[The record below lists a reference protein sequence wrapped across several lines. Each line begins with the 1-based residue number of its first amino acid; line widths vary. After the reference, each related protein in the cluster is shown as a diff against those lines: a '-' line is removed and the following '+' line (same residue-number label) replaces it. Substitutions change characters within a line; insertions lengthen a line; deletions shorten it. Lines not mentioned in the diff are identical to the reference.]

1 MIDISG
7 LEEKSYSELDPQLHF
22 LGHLALALSTTCL
35 LESEMAFVPGLIMF
49 LPLFY
54 AFLWISYVSKGR
66 RVFST
71 SVSNALGIIIS
82 VFGCVWVFSK
92 VTRESGVAQAL
103 PMPTALVPFVG
114 PILAFLVMLRLFG
127 PKGRRDFWILQG
139 MGMLQVSLACVLT
152 TGTFFAFLFS
162 TYLFSLVWILK
173 RYQATRGEVEL
184 STNPTESR
192 PSLRSMG
199 LFPSMGWT
207 LLLAVLSV
215 GLFLI
220 TPRTDSASWNP
231 LLRFGQARGTGG
243 GSLTGFA
250 EQMNLNKTGEVE
262 LNDDI
267 AMTVSV
273 TDVDEKP
280 YPGLA
285 LDQRWRGAVLEHYE
299 NGVWNR
305 RITRKPPPKVAQTK
319 LPFFGPEQLIFR
331 YQLVPRK
338 VGGLFLAEPIRFNKS
353 DPETRLPVVL
363 DAPFQDMAFFY
374 EQGSTVQY
382 SMAVSKIRQPMGYTQ
397 VVPVKNQGERSLATL
412 DNEFLGDLITPR
424 IGALEEWTLGILESI
439 KDTPRYGLQKVVLP
453 RGAVREQARPSIEST
468 YREVVARALSNY
480 LSQSGDFTYT
490 LELKRDDLNIDPV
503 VDFLLNVK
511 KGHCERYAS
520 GLVLMLRSL
529 GIPSRVIKGFRG
541 CNYNE
546 DGSYVVRN
554 NQAHSWVEVLVPQM
568 TADGAF
574 KQDLVSGRPIF
585 DWLTLDPTPDS
596 ELLENQ
602 KFSLLRMIAEFVD
615 RAKAFWRDM
624 IVDYNAEQQAEF
636 WYKLFPEINS
646 ANFQKLIASLPKILL
661 GVGFSLLAGV
671 GLVLGLP
678 RLIAGIG
685 ALKYVGQNPARIQFD
700 KLKIMAMAHLRLNP
714 LPGETPMEFASRVHF
729 ELMQFQIENRLAMVP
744 EKIARVLYSVR
755 FGQGDLPTEE
765 SEKLTLEL
773 SELQSQL
780 IARKKVM
787 NDPKAKRKMV
797 VAE

>member
-1 MIDISG
+1 MMDSTIFD
-7 LEEKSYSELDPQLHF
+7 EKSASELDPQLHF

-66 RVFST
+66 RILAT
-71 SVSNALGIIIS
+71 SVSNVLGILIS
-82 VFGCVWVFSK
+82 VLGCFWVFSR
-92 VTRESGVAQAL
+92 VSRDAGIPQSL

-152 TGTFFAFLFS
+152 TGTIFAFLFS

-199 LFPSMGWT
+199 LFPSIGWT
-207 LLLAVLSV
+207 LLLGVFSV

-220 TPRTDSASWNP
+220 TPRTDSSSWNP
-231 LLRFGQARGTGG
+231 LIRFGQARGAGG
-243 GSLTGFA
+243 GGITGFA
-250 EQMNLNKTGEVE
+250 EQMNLNKTGEIE
-262 LNDDI
+262 INDDI

-273 TDVDEKP
+273 TDVDDNP
-280 YPGLA
+280 FNGLPM
-285 LDQRWRGAVLEHYE
+285 DQRWRGAVLEHYD
-299 NGVWNR
+299 NGIWSR
-305 RITRKPPPKVAQTK
+305 RISRKPIPKVVQTK

-331 YQLVPRK
+331 YQLIPRK
-338 VGGLFLAEPIRFNKS
+338 VGGLFVADPIRFNNN
-353 DPETRLPVVL
+353 DLETRLPVVI
-363 DAPFQDMAFFY
+363 DPPYHETPFFY
-374 EQGSTVQY
+374 EQSSTVQY
-382 SMAVSKIRQPMGYTQ
+382 SMGVSKIRQLVSYRQ
-397 VVPVKNQGERSLATL
+397 VVPSKNQGERVEATL
-412 DNEFLGDLITPR
+412 DNEFLGDLINPR
-424 IGALEEWTLGILESI
+424 DGSLEEWTLGVLESI
-439 KDTPRYGLQKVVLP
+439 KGNPRYGLQKVAFP
-453 RGAVREQARPSIEST
+453 KGSVREQGRPSIEST
-468 YREVVARALSNY
+468 YREVVARALSSY

-490 LELKRDDLNIDPV
+490 LEIKRIDPNVDPV

-511 KGHCERYAS
+511 TGHCERYAS
-520 GLVLMLRSL
+520 GLSLMLRSL

-541 CNYNE
+541 CTYSEN
-546 DGSYVVRN
+546 GSYVVRN
-554 NQAHSWVEVLVPQM
+554 NQAHSWVEVLVPQLSS
-568 TADGAF
+568 DGNF

-602 KFSLLRMIAEFVD
+602 KFSLLRMVVEWVD

-636 WYKLFPEINS
+636 WYKLFPEMSNT
-646 ANFQKLIASLPKILL
+646 NLQRLIASLPKIFL
-661 GVGFSLLAGV
+661 GIGFTLLAGV

-685 ALKYVGQNPARIQFD
+685 SLKYVGQSPARIQFD
-700 KLKIMAMAHLRLNP
+700 KLKVFALVHLRLSP
-714 LPGETPMEFASRVHF
+714 SPGETPLEFAAKIKK
-729 ELMQFQIENRLAMVP
+729 ELLQLQIEPRLALIP
-744 EKIARVLYSVR
+744 EKIARTLYAVR
-755 FGQGDLPTEE
+755 FGREAFSKINADL
-765 SEKLTLEL
+765 LLQQFQ
-773 SELQSQL
+773 ELQSQL
-780 IARKKVM
+780 FAKKRNYSAGNRSLVAR
-787 NDPKAKRKMV
+787 
-797 VAE
+797 E

>member
-1 MIDISG
+1 MDINSPD
-7 LEEKSYSELDPQLHF
+7 EKSYSELDPQLHF

-66 RVFST
+66 RILAT
-71 SVSNALGIIIS
+71 SVSNVLGVLIS
-82 VFGCVWVFSK
+82 LLGCFWVFSK
-92 VTRESGVAQAL
+92 VSRDAGVPQSL

-152 TGTFFAFLFS
+152 TGTIFAFLFS

-184 STNPTESR
+184 STNPMESR

-199 LFPSMGWT
+199 MFPSMGWT
-207 LLLAVLSV
+207 MLLGILSV

-220 TPRTDSASWNP
+220 TPRTDSSSWNP
-231 LLRFGQARGTGG
+231 LLRFGQARGPGG
-243 GSLTGFA
+243 PSVTGFA

-267 AMTVSV
+267 AMMVSV
-273 TDVDEKP
+273 TDVDGNP
-280 YPGLA
+280 YPGLP

-299 NGVWNR
+299 NGLWNR
-305 RITRKPPPKVAQTK
+305 RITRKPPPKVVQK
-319 LPFFGPEQLIFR
+319 DLPFFGPEQLILQ
-331 YQLVPRK
+331 YQLTPRK
-338 VGGLFLAEPIRFNKS
+338 VGGLFLADPIRFNNS
-353 DPETRLPVVL
+353 DPETRLPVVI
-363 DAPFQDMAFFY
+363 DPPYQDMSFFY

-382 SMAVSKIRQPMGYTQ
+382 SMGVSKIRQPINYRQ
-397 VVPVKNQGERSLATL
+397 VVPFKNQGERCVATL

-424 IGALEEWTLGILESI
+424 IGSLEEWTLDVLESI
-439 KDTPRYGLQKVVLP
+439 KENPRYGLQKVP
-453 RGAVREQARPSIEST
+453 FQKGFARERARPSIEST

-490 LELKRDDLNIDPV
+490 LELKRDDPHIDPV

-541 CNYNE
+541 CTYSENGN
-546 DGSYVVRN
+546 YVVRN
-554 NQAHSWVEVLVPQM
+554 NQAHSWVEVLVPQLSP
-568 TADGAF
+568 DGAF
-574 KQDLVSGRPIF
+574 KQDLISGRPIF

-602 KFSLLRMIAEFVD
+602 TFSLLRMIAELID
-615 RAKAFWRDM
+615 RAKTFWRDM

-636 WYKLFPEINS
+636 WYKLFPDIGNM
-646 ANFQKLIASLPKILL
+646 NLQRFMASLPKIFVGL
-661 GVGFSLLAGV
+661 GFTLLAGV

-685 ALKYVGQNPARIQFD
+685 SLKYVGQSPARVQYD
-700 KLKIMAMAHLRLNP
+700 KLKIFALMHLRLSP
-714 LPGETPMEFASRVHF
+714 LPGETPLEFASKIKT
-729 ELMQFQIENRLAMVP
+729 ELMHLKLEPRLMMIP
-744 EKIARVLYSVR
+744 EKIARTFYAVR
-755 FGQGDLPTEE
+755 FGMADVTADMSDSLAAQLQ
-765 SEKLTLEL
+765 
-773 SELQSQL
+773 ELQSQL
-780 IARKKVM
+780 IAKKRTYSAG
-787 NDPKAKRKMV
+787 NRTL
-797 VAE
+797 VAAE